1 MEGFKKLPKMNA
13 GGQPPKPEG
22 TVMPAPVRPFNPM
35 SPPKKE
41 GVRGSGKTLS
51 ELMGMDKKKEGG
63 AAKPG
68 LYANIA
74 AKRERIEK
82 GSGEKMRKPGQDG
95 APTAKAF
102 RESAKTAKK

>member
-1 MEGFKKLPKMNA
+1 MSN
-13 GGQPPKPEG
+13 GGLPPKPPG
-22 TVMPAPVRPFNPM
+22 QIMPAPVRPFNPM

-51 ELMGMDKKKEGG
+51 ELMGLDKKKEGG
-63 AAKPG
+63 SAKPG

-74 AKRERIEK
+74 AKRERIAQ
-82 GSGEKMRKPGQDG
+82 GSGEKRRSPGDKG

-102 RESAKTAKK
+102 KESAKTAKK